1 MCSDSNFFFF
11 FFITGIAENVSNR
24 EENNKENKNTTLIAL
39 GCIRKI
45 EELFFFFF
53 WIASVTSMPLI
64 SEAAS
69 SAKNKPQKIFIAI
82 AISEACSTIYNQ
94 SNLRSLKDSL
104 IPVLLF
110 H

>member
-1 MCSDSNFFFF
+1 MGILQSEFSPLIWMGVSLKSVFRFKLFFF

-53 WIASVTSMPLI
+53 LD
-64 SEAAS
+64 
-69 SAKNKPQKIFIAI
+69 
-82 AISEACSTIYNQ
+82 C
-94 SNLRSLKDSL
+94 
-104 IPVLLF
+104 
-110 H
+110 